1 MEPGCKLNRKEKDPH
16 HYKVMIA
23 VLLSGRT
30 PQPRQ
35 ILSLLC
41 IEISNSTPL
50 GMLRGFCHAQHLRN
64 THATRTQHACCVTT
78 QRCIL
83 QYSVPAGCKKVELCL
98 EGWLSRKCVGEG
110 AKYRKLQRCA
120 AAQHAMLRGCCVH
133 VAYDETHA
141 TL

>member
-1 MEPGCKLNRKEKDPH
+1 MNGTRLQTEQKGKGPAPH
-16 HYKVMIA
+16 KVMTA

-41 IEISNSTPL
+41 IEISNSAPL

-64 THATRTQHACCVTT
+64 THATRVLRDHATLYFTV
-78 QRCIL
+78 L
-83 QYSVPAGCKKVELCL
+83 CKKVELCL

-110 AKYRKLQRCA
+110 AKHRKLQRCA

>member
-16 HYKVMIA
+16 HYKVMTA

-35 ILSLLC
+35 ILSLLR
-41 IEISNSTPL
+41 IEISNSAPL

-64 THATRTQHACCVTT
+64 THATRVLRDHAT
-78 QRCIL
+78 L
-83 QYSVPAGCKKVELCL
+83 GEYSVPAGCKKVELCL